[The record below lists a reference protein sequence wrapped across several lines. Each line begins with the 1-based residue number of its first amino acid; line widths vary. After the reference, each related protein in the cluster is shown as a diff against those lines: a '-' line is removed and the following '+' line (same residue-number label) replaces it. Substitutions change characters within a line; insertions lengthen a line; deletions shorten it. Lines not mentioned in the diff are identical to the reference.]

1 MSKVPLMIVPL
12 DNAVAMTRRW
22 RGFAGRLVKLYPGI
36 RVDLTECG
44 LDVEADEYI
53 AASILSSGLIGALI
67 TLMLATLL
75 AALKAGAAKTVTM
88 SLLSGG
94 LISVLFMFVLIS
106 YPSILAGKKAELVE
120 RDLIY
125 ALKDMLLEISSGA
138 SIYATLSSVADSDYG
153 EVSREFMK
161 VVGKVNVGIP
171 VEDALQDIALE
182 SKSERMR
189 NSIWQI
195 VNALKS
201 GSSMDGVLR
210 DIVKDMTLERKNKI
224 RNYAQELNL
233 MVLVYMM
240 FAVVIPTIA
249 TTLVI
254 VLGPFIGVDM
264 GPRLFYIILPVCFFI
279 QVALMEF
286 IKSRRPVVH
295 I

>member
-1 MSKVPLMIVPL
+1 MNKVPLMIIPL
-12 DNAVAMTRRW
+12 DNAIAITRRW
-22 RGFAGRLVKLYPGI
+22 RGFAGKLVKIYPAL
-36 RVDLTECG
+36 RVDLAESD
-44 LDVEADEYI
+44 LKVEADEYV
-53 AASILSSGLIGALI
+53 AASMFSSIMIGALI
-67 TLMLATLL
+67 TLILATLL
-75 AALKAGAAKTVTM
+75 AVLKATAAKTVIM
-88 SLLSGG
+88 SLLSGV
-94 LISVLFMFVLIS
+94 LITALFMFVLFS
-106 YPSILAGKKAELVE
+106 YPSILAGKKAELME

-138 SIYATLSSVADSDYG
+138 SIYTALSSVAGSGYG
-153 EVSREFMK
+153 DVSAEFTK
-161 VVGKVNVGIP
+161 VMGKVNVGIP
-171 VEDALQDIALE
+171 VEDALQDLAVA
-182 SKSERMR
+182 SKSERLR

-195 VNALKS
+195 VNAMMS

-210 DIVKDMTLERKNKI
+210 DMVKEMTADRKNKI

-254 VLGPFIGVDM
+254 VLGPFMGVDM
-264 GPRLFYIILPVCFFI
+264 GPRIFYIILPVCFFI